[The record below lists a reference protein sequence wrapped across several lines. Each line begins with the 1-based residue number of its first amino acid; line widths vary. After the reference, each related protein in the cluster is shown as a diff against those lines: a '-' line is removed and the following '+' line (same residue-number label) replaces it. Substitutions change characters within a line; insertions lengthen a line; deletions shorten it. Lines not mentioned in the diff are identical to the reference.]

1 VLSLFLHRWWQAI
14 CLLIFAAMTNGCG
27 DTSHREYAQLI
38 NDLGGEI
45 HVHVELG
52 GTKITDS
59 DLASLDFPDTVRS
72 IALCDSAISDAGAR
86 ELIRGSN
93 LEQIDLTNTQITDA
107 ALEDLKQLPRL
118 CIVNIA
124 SPGVSP
130 GAFGKI
136 RFFVSERMVTIT
148 QRSPIQPLPR
158 LPVEETQT
166 KPEKIRYDPIEETLP
181 PAESLR
187 GYDGDVASYDGESQ
201 IHLDFHD
208 SEITD
213 RDLADILLPGN
224 IRSISL
230 RGTAITDDGLRE
242 LIRARN
248 LEIIDLRDTSITDEA
263 VAILK
268 SMPRLWKANIGST
281 NVSAPVQRELARML
295 SQKRGSIA
303 YDRSRTVVRPSITP

>member
-1 VLSLFLHRWWQAI
+1 VLPLFLHRWWQAI
-14 CLLIFAAMTNGCG
+14 CLLIFATTIGCG

-52 GTKITDS
+52 GTEITDS